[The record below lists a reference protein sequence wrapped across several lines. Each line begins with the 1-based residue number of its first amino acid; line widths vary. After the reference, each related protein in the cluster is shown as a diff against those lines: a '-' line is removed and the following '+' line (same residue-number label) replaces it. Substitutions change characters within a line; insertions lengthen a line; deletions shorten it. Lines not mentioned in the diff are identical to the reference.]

1 MRGKGRFM
9 YDLLEILVW
18 TIGGVFFFS
27 LFILCGAFMSSGHFI
42 LGLGTFALIIFM
54 LLCVVHAAL

>member
-1 MRGKGRFM
+1 M

-27 LFILCGAFMSSGHFI
+27 LFILCGAFMLSGHFI

>member
-18 TIGGVFFFS
+18 TIGGVAVFT
-27 LFILCGAFMSSGHFI
+27 LIMFMAACMASGHFV
-42 LGLGTFALIIFM
+42 LGLGTFALVLFI
-54 LLCVVHAAL
+54 LLSIAHEAL